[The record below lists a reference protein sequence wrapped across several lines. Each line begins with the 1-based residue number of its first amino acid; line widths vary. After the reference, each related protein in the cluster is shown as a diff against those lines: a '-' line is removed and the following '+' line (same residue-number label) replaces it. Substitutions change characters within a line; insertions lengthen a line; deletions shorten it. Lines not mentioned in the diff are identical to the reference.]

1 MDVGIYR
8 LIFNFLRCIE
18 VEKSKAANI
27 YVWPKA
33 IIATTVSIQLW
44 SSGILYCNRLYGSQR
59 KLLQPPTSLFACARV
74 QTGLINGLSIWH
86 SSAAAMD
93 ARQPAAN
100 SAYTAFNAL
109 ELKWVCIMLHTF
121 WR

>member
-33 IIATTVSIQLW
+33 IIATTVSIQLG
-44 SSGILYCNRLYGSQR
+44 SSGILYCNRLYGS
-59 KLLQPPTSLFACARV
+59 
-74 QTGLINGLSIWH
+74 
-86 SSAAAMD
+86 
-93 ARQPAAN
+93 
-100 SAYTAFNAL
+100 
-109 ELKWVCIMLHTF
+109 
-121 WR
+121 